1 MQISILDLKSN
12 DGGNVMSKLGE
23 TVKRIRKSK
32 NMSQET
38 FAESLGYKSATTIN
52 KIELG
57 INDMGYDA
65 IVRLISQYDVDV
77 NDLFESNIELDSKI
91 KSNGKNEIVLFENQG
106 VRLEV
111 NVKDDTVWLN
121 QDQISRLY
129 GRDRTVILQHI
140 KNALDEELRGVTS
153 TCAKFAQV
161 QIEGD
166 RKVKREIE
174 YYNLDVI
181 ISVGYRVKSSQGIAF
196 RRWANNVL
204 KSYMLKGYAIN
215 KQRLEY
221 LEKTVK
227 LIDIASRNVE
237 ELTND
242 NAKDVLLVI
251 DYFSKGLDLLDDYDH
266 QCLPKISGKKD
277 DRIVTYEDCM
287 QVINKLKFNQRGDLF
302 ARERNSD
309 FKSIIGNIYQSFDGE
324 DVYPSVELKAANLL
338 YFIVK
343 DHAFIDGN
351 KRIAASIFLYFM
363 NFYGLL
369 YRDGKTCISNNT
381 LAALTLLIAESKAD
395 EKELII
401 DVVMNI
407 VFG

>member
-1 MQISILDLKSN
+1 
-12 DGGNVMSKLGE
+12 MSMLGE
-23 TVKRIRKSK
+23 TVKRIRKSR
-32 NMSQET
+32 NMSQKT
-38 FAESLGYKSATTIN
+38 FAKSLGYKSATTIN

-65 IVRLISQYDVDV
+65 IVRFISQYDVDV
-77 NDLFESNIELDSKI
+77 NDLFESNTKLDSKI
-91 KSNGKNEIVLFENQG
+91 KPNGKNEIVLFENQG
-106 VRLEV
+106 VQLEV

-129 GRDRTVILQHI
+129 GRDRTVILKHI
-140 KNALDEELRGVTS
+140 KNALDEELRDVTS

-237 ELTND
+237 EFTND

-251 DYFSKGLDLLDDYDH
+251 NYFSKGLDLLDNYDH
-266 QCLPKISGKKD
+266 QCVPKISGKKD

-287 QVINKLKFNQRGDLF
+287 QVINKLKFNERGDLF
-302 ARERNSD
+302 AQERNSD

-338 YFIVK
+338 YFTVK

-395 EKELII
+395 EKNLII
-401 DVVMNI
+401 DVIMNI
-407 VFG
+407 IFG

>member
-1 MQISILDLKSN
+1 
-12 DGGNVMSKLGE
+12 MSKLGE

-77 NDLFESNIELDSKI
+77 NDLFESNTKMDSKT
-91 KSNGKNEIVLFENQG
+91 KPNGKNEIVLFENQG

-129 GRDRTVILQHI
+129 GRDRTVILKHI
-140 KNALDEELRGVTS
+140 KNALDEELRDVTS

-204 KSYMLKGYAIN
+204 KSFMLKGYAIN

>member
-1 MQISILDLKSN
+1 
-12 DGGNVMSKLGE
+12 MSKLGE
-23 TVKRIRKSK
+23 TVKRIRISK
-32 NMSQET
+32 NMSQDA
-38 FAESLGYKSATTIN
+38 FAKSLGYKSATTIN

-65 IVRLISQYDVDV
+65 IARLITLYDVDV
-77 NDLFESNIELDSKI
+77 NDLFETNAKFDNKI
-91 KSNGKNEIVLFENQG
+91 KSNDKNEIVLFENQG
-106 VRLEV
+106 VQLEV

-121 QDQISRLY
+121 AKQISDLFNKDVKTIYKHINNCFLEEVDKNRS
-129 GRDRTVILQHI
+129 TVA
-140 KNALDEELRGVTS
+140 NFET
-153 TCAKFAQV
+153 V

-166 RKVKREIE
+166 REVKREIE

-181 ISVGYRVKSSQGIAF
+181 ISVGYRVKSSQGIVF
-196 RRWANNVL
+196 RRWANTVL
-204 KSYMLKGYAIN
+204 KSYTLKGYAIN

-237 ELTND
+237 EFTND

-251 DYFSKGLDLLDDYDH
+251 NYFSKGLDLLDDYDH
-266 QCLPKISGKKD
+266 QCVPKISGKKD

-287 QVINKLKFNQRGDLF
+287 KVINKLKFNERGDLF
-302 ARERNSD
+302 AQERNSD
-309 FKSIIGNIYQSFDGE
+309 FKSIIGNIYQTFGGE

-338 YFIVK
+338 YFTVK

-369 YRDGKTCISNNT
+369 YKEGKPCISNNT

-395 EKELII
+395 EKDLII

-407 VFG
+407 IFG

>member
-1 MQISILDLKSN
+1 
-12 DGGNVMSKLGE
+12 MSKLGE

-77 NDLFESNIELDSKI
+77 NDLFEPNTKLDSKI
-91 KSNGKNEIVLFENQG
+91 KPNGKNEIVLFENQG
-106 VRLEV
+106 VQLEV

-129 GRDRTVILQHI
+129 GRDRTVILKHI

-161 QIEGD
+161 QTEGN
-166 RKVKREIE
+166 RKVKREID

-221 LEKTVK
+221 LEKAVK

-251 DYFSKGLDLLDDYDH
+251 NYFSKGLDLLDAYDH
-266 QCLPKISGKKD
+266 QCVPIIMGKKD

-287 QVINKLKFNQRGDLF
+287 QVINKLKFNEKGDLF
-302 ARERNSD
+302 AQERNSD

-338 YFIVK
+338 YFTVK

-395 EKELII
+395 EKDLII

-407 VFG
+407 IFG

>member
-1 MQISILDLKSN
+1 
-12 DGGNVMSKLGE
+12 MSKLGE
-23 TVKRIRKSK
+23 TVKKIRKSK

-77 NDLFESNIELDSKI
+77 NDLFESNTKSDSKI
-91 KSNGKNEIVLFENQG
+91 KPNGKNEIVLFENQG
-106 VRLEV
+106 VQLEV

-121 QDQISRLY
+121 QDQISKLY
-129 GRDRTVILQHI
+129 GRDRTVILKHI
-140 KNALDEELRGVTS
+140 KNALAEELSGEKSV
-153 TCAKFAQV
+153 CANFAHTASDGKTYDV
-161 QIEGD
+161 SF
-166 RKVKREIE
+166 
-174 YYNLDVI
+174 YNLDVI

-251 DYFSKGLDLLDDYDH
+251 NYFSKGLDLLDDYDH

-277 DRIVTYEDCM
+277 DRIVTYQDCM
-287 QVINKLKFNQRGDLF
+287 QVINKLKFNERGDLF
-302 ARERNSD
+302 AQERNSG
-309 FKSIIGNIYQSFDGE
+309 FKSIIGNIYQTFDGE

-338 YFIVK
+338 YFTIK

-395 EKELII
+395 EKDLII

-407 VFG
+407 IFG

>member
-1 MQISILDLKSN
+1 
-12 DGGNVMSKLGE
+12 MSKLGE
-23 TVKRIRKSK
+23 TVKKIRKSR

-77 NDLFESNIELDSKI
+77 NDLFEPNTKLESKI
-91 KSNGKNEIVLFENQG
+91 KPNGKNEIVLFENQG
-106 VRLEV
+106 VQLEV

-121 QDQISRLY
+121 QKQMAQLFDVSVDNISL
-129 GRDRTVILQHI
+129 HI
-140 KNALDEELRGVTS
+140 KKILDSNELDISTIEECSVVQNESGRS
-153 TCAKFAQV
+153 IKRNIKF
-161 QIEGD
+161 
-166 RKVKREIE
+166 
-174 YYNLDVI
+174 YNLDMI
-181 ISVGYRVKSSQGIAF
+181 LSVGYRVNSKKGIAF

-215 KQRLEY
+215 EQRLEY

-237 ELTND
+237 EFTND
-242 NAKDVLLVI
+242 TAKDVLLVI
-251 DYFSKGLDLLDDYDH
+251 NNFSKGLDLLDDYDH
-266 QCLPKISGKKD
+266 QCVPKISGKKD

-287 QVINKLKFNQRGDLF
+287 QVIKKLKFNERGDLF
-302 ARERNSD
+302 AQERNSD
-309 FKSIIGNIYQSFDGE
+309 FKAIIGNIYQSFGGE
-324 DVYPSVELKAANLL
+324 DVYPSIELKAANLL
-338 YFIVK
+338 YFTVK

-369 YRDGKTCISNNT
+369 YRDGKACISNNT

-395 EKELII
+395 EKDLII
-401 DVVMNI
+401 DFVMNI
-407 VFG
+407 IFG

>member
-1 MQISILDLKSN
+1 
-12 DGGNVMSKLGE
+12 
-23 TVKRIRKSK
+23 
-32 NMSQET
+32 
-38 FAESLGYKSATTIN
+38 
-52 KIELG
+52 
-57 INDMGYDA
+57 MGYDA

-77 NDLFESNIELDSKI
+77 NDLFKSNTKLDSKI
-91 KSNGKNEIVLFENQG
+91 KPNGKNEIVLFENRG
-106 VRLEV
+106 VQLEV

-129 GRDRTVILQHI
+129 GRDRTVILKHI
-140 KNALDEELRGVTS
+140 KNALDEELRSVTS

-166 RKVKREIE
+166 RKIKREIE

-196 RRWANNVL
+196 RCWANNVL
-204 KSYMLKGYAIN
+204 KSYMLKDYAIN

-227 LIDIASRNVE
+227 LIDIASKNVE

-251 DYFSKGLDLLDDYDH
+251 NYFSKGLDLLDNYDH
-266 QCLPKISGKKD
+266 QCVPKISGKKD

-287 QVINKLKFNQRGDLF
+287 QVINKLKFNERGDLF
-302 ARERNSD
+302 AQERNSD

-338 YFIVK
+338 YFTVK

-363 NFYGLL
+363 NFYDLL

-395 EKELII
+395 EKNLII

-407 VFG
+407 IFG

>member
-1 MQISILDLKSN
+1 
-12 DGGNVMSKLGE
+12 MSKLGE
-23 TVKRIRKSK
+23 TVKRIRKSR

-38 FAESLGYKSATTIN
+38 FAKSLGYKSATTIN

-77 NDLFESNIELDSKI
+77 NDLFESNTKFDSKI
-91 KSNGKNEIVLFENQG
+91 KPNGKDEIVLFENQG
-106 VRLEV
+106 VKLEV

-121 QDQISRLY
+121 QKQMAQLFDVSIDNISL
-129 GRDRTVILQHI
+129 HI
-140 KNALDEELRGVTS
+140 KRILDSKELDISTIEEYSV
-153 TCAKFAQV
+153 V
-161 QIEGD
+161 QNESG
-166 RKVKREIE
+166 RNVKRNIKF
-174 YYNLDVI
+174 YNLDMI
-181 ISVGYRVKSSQGIAF
+181 LSVGYRVNSKKGIAF
-196 RRWANNVL
+196 RRWANKVL

-227 LIDIASRNVE
+227 LIDIASRNIE
-237 ELTND
+237 DLTND
-242 NAKDVLLVI
+242 GAKDVLHVI
-251 DYFSKGLDLLDDYDH
+251 NYFSKGLDLLDNYDH
-266 QCLPKISGKKD
+266 QCVPKISGNND
-277 DRIVTYEDCM
+277 DRIVTYEDCI
-287 QVINKLKFNQRGDLF
+287 QVINKLKFNERGDLF
-302 ARERNSD
+302 AQERNND

-338 YFIVK
+338 YFTVK

-395 EKELII
+395 EKDLII

-407 VFG
+407 IFG

>member
-1 MQISILDLKSN
+1 
-12 DGGNVMSKLGE
+12 MSKLGE
-23 TVKRIRKSK
+23 TVKRIRKSR

-38 FAESLGYKSATTIN
+38 FAKSLGYKSATTIN

-77 NDLFESNIELDSKI
+77 NDLFESNTKFDSKI
-91 KSNGKNEIVLFENQG
+91 KPNGKDEIVLFENQG
-106 VRLEV
+106 VKLEV

-121 QDQISRLY
+121 QKQMAQLFDVSIDNISL
-129 GRDRTVILQHI
+129 HI
-140 KNALDEELRGVTS
+140 KRILDSKELDISTIEEYSV
-153 TCAKFAQV
+153 V
-161 QIEGD
+161 QNESG
-166 RKVKREIE
+166 RNVKRNIKF
-174 YYNLDVI
+174 YNLDMI
-181 ISVGYRVKSSQGIAF
+181 LSVGYRVNSKKGIAF

-227 LIDIASRNVE
+227 LIDIASRNIE
-237 ELTND
+237 DLTND
-242 NAKDVLLVI
+242 GAKDVLHVI
-251 DYFSKGLDLLDDYDH
+251 NYFSKGLDLLDNYDH
-266 QCLPKISGKKD
+266 QCVPKISGNND
-277 DRIVTYEDCM
+277 DRIVTYEDCI
-287 QVINKLKFNQRGDLF
+287 QVINKLKFNERGDLF
-302 ARERNSD
+302 AQERNND

-338 YFIVK
+338 YFTVK

-395 EKELII
+395 EKDLII

-407 VFG
+407 IFG

>member
-1 MQISILDLKSN
+1 
-12 DGGNVMSKLGE
+12 MSKLGD
-23 TVKRIRKSK
+23 TVKRIRKSR

-38 FAESLGYKSATTIN
+38 FARSLGYKSATTIN

-65 IVRLISQYDVDV
+65 IVRLISQYDVDI
-77 NDLFESNIELDSKI
+77 NDLFESNTKLDSKI
-91 KSNGKNEIVLFENQG
+91 KPNGKNEIVLFENQG
-106 VRLEV
+106 VQLEV

-129 GRDRTVILQHI
+129 GRDRTVILKHI
-140 KNALDEELRGVTS
+140 KNALDEELRGATS

-242 NAKDVLLVI
+242 NAKDVLHVI
-251 DYFSKGLDLLDDYDH
+251 NYFSKGLDLLDDYDH
-266 QCLPKISGKKD
+266 QCVPKISGKKD

-287 QVINKLKFNQRGDLF
+287 QVINKLKFNERGDLF
-302 ARERNSD
+302 AQERNSD
-309 FKSIIGNIYQSFDGE
+309 FKAIIGNIYQSFDGD

-338 YFIVK
+338 YFTVK

-369 YRDGKTCISNNT
+369 YKDGKTCISNNT

-395 EKELII
+395 EKDLII

-407 VFG
+407 IFG

>member
-1 MQISILDLKSN
+1 
-12 DGGNVMSKLGE
+12 MSKLGE

-77 NDLFESNIELDSKI
+77 NDLFESNTKLDNKI
-91 KSNGKNEIVLFENQG
+91 KPNGKNEIVLFENQG
-106 VRLEV
+106 VQLEV

-121 QDQISRLY
+121 QRQMAQLFDVSVDNISL
-129 GRDRTVILQHI
+129 HI
-140 KNALDEELRGVTS
+140 KKILDSKELDISTIEECSVVQNESGRS
-153 TCAKFAQV
+153 IKRNIKF
-161 QIEGD
+161 
-166 RKVKREIE
+166 
-174 YYNLDVI
+174 YNLDMI
-181 ISVGYRVKSSQGIAF
+181 LSVGYRVNSKKGIAF

-204 KSYMLKGYAIN
+204 KSYMLKGCAIN

-242 NAKDVLLVI
+242 NAKDVLHVI
-251 DYFSKGLDLLDDYDH
+251 NNFSKGLNLLDDYDH
-266 QCLPKISGKKD
+266 QCVTKIRGKKD

-287 QVINKLKFNQRGDLF
+287 QVIKKLKFNERGDLF
-302 ARERNSD
+302 AQERNSD
-309 FKSIIGNIYQSFDGE
+309 FKAIIGNIYQSFDGE

-338 YFIVK
+338 YFTVK

-369 YRDGKTCISNNT
+369 YKDGKTCISNNT
-381 LAALTLLIAESKAD
+381 LAALTLLIAESKAE
-395 EKELII
+395 EKDLII

-407 VFG
+407 IFG

>member
-1 MQISILDLKSN
+1 
-12 DGGNVMSKLGE
+12 MSKLGE

-77 NDLFESNIELDSKI
+77 NDLFESNTKMDSKI
-91 KSNGKNEIVLFENQG
+91 KPNGKNEIVLFENQG

-129 GRDRTVILQHI
+129 GRDRTVILKHI

-153 TCAKFAQV
+153 TCAKFAHV
-161 QIEGD
+161 QAEGN
-166 RKVKREIE
+166 RKVKREVE

-204 KSYMLKGYAIN
+204 KSFMLKGYAIN

>member
-1 MQISILDLKSN
+1 
-12 DGGNVMSKLGE
+12 MSKLGE
-23 TVKRIRKSK
+23 TVKKIRKSR

-77 NDLFESNIELDSKI
+77 NDLFESNTKLDSEI
-91 KSNGKNEIVLFENQG
+91 KPNGKNEIVLFENQG
-106 VRLEV
+106 VQLEV

-129 GRDRTVILQHI
+129 GRDRTVILKHI
-140 KNALDEELRGVTS
+140 KNALTEELRGVTS

-166 RKVKREIE
+166 RQVKREIE

-196 RRWANNVL
+196 RRWANNIL

-242 NAKDVLLVI
+242 AAKDVLLVI
-251 DYFSKGLDLLDDYDH
+251 NNFSKGLDLLDAYDH
-266 QCLPKISGKKD
+266 QCVPKISGKKD

-287 QVINKLKFNQRGDLF
+287 QVIKKLKFNERGDLF
-302 ARERNSD
+302 AQERNSD
-309 FKSIIGNIYQSFDGE
+309 FKSIIGNIYQSFGGE
-324 DVYPSVELKAANLL
+324 DVYPSIELKAANLL
-338 YFIVK
+338 YFTVK

-369 YRDGKTCISNNT
+369 YRDGKACISNNT

-395 EKELII
+395 EKDLII
-401 DVVMNI
+401 DFVMNI
-407 VFG
+407 IFG

>member
-1 MQISILDLKSN
+1 
-12 DGGNVMSKLGE
+12 MSKLGE

-38 FAESLGYKSATTIN
+38 FAKSLGYKSATTIN

-77 NDLFESNIELDSKI
+77 NDLFESNTKLDSKI
-91 KSNGKNEIVLFENQG
+91 KPNDKNEIVLFENQG
-106 VRLEV
+106 VQLEV

-129 GRDRTVILQHI
+129 GRDRTVILKHI
-140 KNALDEELRGVTS
+140 KNALAEELSGEKSV
-153 TCAKFAQV
+153 CANFAQTASDGKTYDV
-161 QIEGD
+161 SF
-166 RKVKREIE
+166 
-174 YYNLDVI
+174 YNLDVI

-204 KSYMLKGYAIN
+204 KSFMLKGYAIN

-237 ELTND
+237 ELTN
-242 NAKDVLLVI
+242 NNTKDVLLVI
-251 DYFSKGLDLLDDYDH
+251 NYFSKGLDLLDDYDH
-266 QCLPKISGKKD
+266 QCVPKISGKKD
-277 DRIVTYEDCM
+277 DRIITYEDCM
-287 QVINKLKFNQRGDLF
+287 QVINKLKFNERGDLF
-302 ARERNSD
+302 AQERNSD
-309 FKSIIGNIYQSFDGE
+309 FKAIIGNIYQSFGGE

-407 VFG
+407 IFG